1 MECLPCDFVLSLR
14 SWVEDIKGVRSQL
27 RNSYRV
33 SQWEQK
39 LGEIFDENARIT
51 QPETGSEVKGKTV
64 VRVRLLVLEKPFDE
78 RDETLRASVKVEGEG
93 WQREVPLN
101 RRGSLL
107 TANIN
112 FPK

>member
-1 MECLPCDFVLSLR
+1 M
-14 SWVEDIKGVRSQL
+14 RSQL

-78 RDETLRASVKVEGEG
+78 RDETLRASVKWKVKGG
-93 WQREVPLN
+93 KRKCL
-101 RRGSLL
+101 
-107 TANIN
+107 
-112 FPK
+112 